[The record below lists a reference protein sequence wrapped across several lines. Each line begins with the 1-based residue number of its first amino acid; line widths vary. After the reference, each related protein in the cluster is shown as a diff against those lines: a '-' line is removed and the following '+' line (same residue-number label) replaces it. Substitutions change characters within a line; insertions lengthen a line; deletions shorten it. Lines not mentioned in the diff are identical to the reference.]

1 MIYICEDCHF
11 LFWSD
16 IEIEQCPDCGKLA
29 VRPADEEEQAE
40 YWSYQREFHPERLA
54 AIPLP
59 LAEKQT
65 RKVQDSKW

>member
-16 IEIEQCPDCGKLA
+16 IETEQCPDCGKSA

-40 YWSYQREFHPERLA
+40 YWSYQKEFHPERLA
-54 AIPLP
+54 ACH
-59 LAEKQT
+59 
-65 RKVQDSKW
+65 